1 MFDSLKKLIYKV
13 GLYLPGGER
22 RLVNHLKLG
31 GGGEKLVAIS
41 RFTEPLRLLLM
52 RRDRGC

>member
-31 GGGEKLVAIS
+31 GGG
-41 RFTEPLRLLLM
+41 
-52 RRDRGC
+52 